1 MRPYFVRNSLIYPFH
16 SGFRVDFVY
25 KGFVFLSRMKKLL
38 RYITILVIIFTS
50 GKAYSQELSPYRD
63 SVVQLYGVVMTA
75 DSLQGIPSCSVIVDG
90 KGRGTITSY
99 DGVFSIAVLK
109 GDRIIFSSIGYKNR
123 SIEIPKN
130 LTGNQYSVIQLLVS
144 DTAYLPATI
153 LKPRPTREQF
163 ERDFVNIKVGDDLYE
178 TARKNTEEAQRR
190 ILINSLPADGR
201 EAVNYQLRQQA
212 TKAYYSGQIPPMN
225 ILNPAA
231 WADFIQA
238 WKRGDF
244 KKKN

>member
-1 MRPYFVRNSLIYPFH
+1 
-16 SGFRVDFVY
+16 
-25 KGFVFLSRMKKLL
+25 MKKTL
-38 RYITILVIIFTS
+38 RYILLPVVLLS
-50 GKAYSQELSPYRD
+50 VGKGWSQVSPYRD

-75 DSLQGIPSCSVIVDG
+75 DSLQGIPSCSVIVEG

-99 DGVFSIAVLK
+99 DGVFSIVVLK
-109 GDRIIFSSIGYKNR
+109 GDRITFSSIGFKNR
-123 SIEIPKN
+123 SIQIPRN
-130 LTGNQYSVIQLLVS
+130 LTENQYSVIQLLIS

-163 ERDFVNIKVGDDLYE
+163 ERDFVNNKVTDDLYE
-178 TARKNTEEAQRR
+178 TARKNLDEAQRR
-190 ILINSLPADGR
+190 AIIANLPADGR
-201 EAVNYQLRQQA
+201 EAVNFQLRQQA
-212 TKAYYSGQIPPMN
+212 TKSYYTGQVPPMN

-231 WADFIQA
+231 WADFIKA